1 MNLQPLVAYEIT
13 KGSSDRTFSVGDII
27 WMSENGDIN
36 NVKAGGWI
44 TPSECQK
51 ESLDFECVEAPD
63 YETFKVGNIETC
75 RQKEQQIELY

>member
-1 MNLQPLVAYEIT
+1 MNLQPLIAYEIT
-13 KGSSDRTFSVGDII
+13 KGSSDRTFSVEDII

>member
-1 MNLQPLVAYEIT
+1 
-13 KGSSDRTFSVGDII
+13 
-27 WMSENGDIN
+27 MSENGDIN

-63 YETFKVGNIETC
+63 YEVLKYVNSEVCLI
-75 RQKEQQIELY
+75 KEVEKDFNH

>member
-36 NVKAGGWI
+36 TVKAGGWI

-63 YETFKVGNIETC
+63 YEAFKVGNIETC
-75 RQKEQQIELY
+75 RQNEQQIELY

>member
-1 MNLQPLVAYEIT
+1 MNLQPLIAYEIT

>member
-27 WMSENGDIN
+27 WISENGDIN

>member
-63 YETFKVGNIETC
+63 YEVFKIGNIETC